1 MQTHAGL
8 IRTMNT
14 FSPFVILVNGMMVK
28 EALVVLATLIRLMA
42 AKIGGPPNFQNKYDG
57 CMHTFLAHHV
67 MRLPNGC
74 IVIARHNEIR
84 DEIIHLTR

>member
-42 AKIGGPPNFQNKYDG
+42 AKIGEHILHIKGRVKGLISIAVTGYFYRA
-57 CMHTFLAHHV
+57 L
-67 MRLPNGC
+67 C
-74 IVIARHNEIR
+74 IYR
-84 DEIIHLTR
+84 DRSTL